1 VKDNIFVFVFRKSFS
16 KHINKVICKIIG
28 VFCNLSYAFWFMGSF
43 ISFKYFI
50 KKKNSFFQ
58 ICKIEKVTRQLPKL
72 QFVQEINV
80 FKLLVF
86 NILLCQIT
94 DNQWKFTETINIPFK
109 MVIFYPFWQYPATF
123 GKKSIR
129 GKLLK
134 SS

>member
-1 VKDNIFVFVFRKSFS
+1 MVKDNIFVFVFRKSFS

-86 NILLCQIT
+86 NILLCPASYSDI
-94 DNQWKFTETINIPFK
+94 I
-109 MVIFYPFWQYPATF
+109 IFSYFNLISAIFLGLIFFRKLLGTVRM
-123 GKKSIR
+123 GKK
-129 GKLLK
+129 
-134 SS
+134 